1 MANTGKNIGIGCIV
15 IVAAIILGL
24 MCLGSMAKEPTEVD
38 VMVEAPLEVQQG
50 ERFTVV
56 ARVRDLSGER
66 RELVDLDVADS
77 YLAGIV
83 IESSDP
89 PFSDA
94 MHVPVDNSLSYSF
107 DLGIEGGGEVVVTF
121 YAYAAHAGDHQGDID
136 FCIDGAIS
144 CLSYP
149 VRTIVR

>member
-1 MANTGKNIGIGCIV
+1 VEERPVANTGKNIGIGCIV

-66 RELVDLDVADS
+66 RELVDLTRSISASRAAVKW
-77 YLAGIV
+77 
-83 IESSDP
+83 SSP
-89 PFSDA
+89 STPTRLT
-94 MHVPVDNSLSYSF
+94 P
-107 DLGIEGGGEVVVTF
+107 
-121 YAYAAHAGDHQGDID
+121 
-136 FCIDGAIS
+136 AITRGTS
-144 CLSYP
+144 TSA
-149 VRTIVR
+149 